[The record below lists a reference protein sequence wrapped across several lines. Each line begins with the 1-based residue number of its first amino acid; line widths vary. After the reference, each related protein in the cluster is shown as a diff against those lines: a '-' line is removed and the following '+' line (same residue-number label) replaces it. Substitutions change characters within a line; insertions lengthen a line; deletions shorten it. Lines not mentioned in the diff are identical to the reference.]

1 MSWSDQETTGFQ
13 ESNDIE
19 ELKRN
24 YANAELAYQSL
35 KRDYSNVLTEL
46 SDTKK
51 RLYVIRDRTSETA
64 SQFDALKSDLSAK
77 TKAIDSLIAKNESYF
92 SQLNKNSQT
101 LDGRVKAMVDNE
113 IERQKSEIIR
123 MDRFTEYF
131 PVLLSLIAFA
141 AVLFF
146 IFGM

>member
-35 KRDYSNVLTEL
+35 KREYARVLTEL
-46 SDTKK
+46 QSTQKK
-51 RLYVIRDRTSETA
+51 LYMVRDKASTTA
-64 SQFDALKSDLSAK
+64 SQFDALKSEISAK
-77 TKAIDSLIAKNESYF
+77 TKAIDSLIEKNESYF
-92 SQLNKNSQT
+92 SQLDKNSQT
-101 LDGRVKAMVDNE
+101 LDVRVKTMVDNE

-141 AVLFF
+141 AILFF